1 MCGGGGEPGVLL
13 WRGGS
18 QGSEPSAPP
27 NPGRS
32 RSPPLCG
39 ANHLPTIGVML
50 WSPMPRW
57 GRGGMEKRLWDGGMG
72 GEGTEH
78 GLGAKGKGQ
87 KMHLGTRDGDG
98 GDVGTLLG

>member
-1 MCGGGGEPGVLL
+1 MEGGGLRALSPL
-13 WRGGS
+13 
-18 QGSEPSAPP
+18 PP
-27 NPGRS
+27 PPPLPPGRS

-72 GEGTEH
+72 GGGTEH

-98 GDVGTLLG
+98 GDVGTLMG